1 MLRNVIRWIASLIM
15 TSCVASTVSFAQDSA
30 TPAQRARLLEERQ
43 IGRMALELEHRRN
56 EVELLAGENEKY
68 KSLVENLNKQIEEFN
83 RLVAQYKKAADE
95 RGKALEA
102 FGKIEALY
110 KSTIADQDK
119 RIRRLEATNSLLK
132 KLAPAAAIAGFVLG
146 ILVGAK

>member
-1 MLRNVIRWIASLIM
+1 
-15 TSCVASTVSFAQDSA
+15 
-30 TPAQRARLLEERQ
+30 
-43 IGRMALELEHRRN
+43 MALELEHRRN